1 MFCAPI
7 ENLFFVLGQ
16 ELFSMHVKGF
26 VLTSLTYDMLN
37 LDGVFIIAG
46 PTGILIS
53 ACLASSLAPL
63 FRSAKLPDLAFVMA
77 F

>member
-1 MFCAPI
+1 
-7 ENLFFVLGQ
+7 
-16 ELFSMHVKGF
+16 MHVKGF